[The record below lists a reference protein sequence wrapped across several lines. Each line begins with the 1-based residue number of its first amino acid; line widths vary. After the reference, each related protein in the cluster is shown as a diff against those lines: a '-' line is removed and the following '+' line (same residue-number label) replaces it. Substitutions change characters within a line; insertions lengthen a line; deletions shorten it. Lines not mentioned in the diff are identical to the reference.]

1 MQPLKLSA
9 NHNNN
14 EPKILGHGKVER
26 VVGAADQRRIVLEAV
41 DTFLS
46 EESEA
51 LLPLS
56 SPALWQQVQEAAE
69 RVRSGGGEGEVREAM
84 RKVVEVRR
92 DVKVWEDGVEPVYAR
107 FLKQTPAPSLTACL
121 LSIL

>member
-1 MQPLKLSA
+1 M
-9 NHNNN
+9 
-14 EPKILGHGKVER
+14 GKVER